1 MSTEGRRGHGRPSA
15 RRRIGRVGNSRRG
28 ASIGT
33 RMTTSPTLSFRDG
46 HTIPQLGY
54 GVWQVEDDVAERVV
68 GQALD
73 AGYRHIDTAAVY
85 GNEAGVGR
93 ALAASDVPR
102 DDVFVTTKLW
112 NAAQGYD
119 STLRAFDDSMDKLGL
134 DVLDLYLI
142 HWAMPAKGRFLDT
155 WRAFVELQSQGRIR
169 SIGVS
174 NFPEAQL
181 TELIETS
188 GVTPVIH
195 QIELSPYLTQE
206 RLRRL
211 DAEHEILT
219 QAWSPL
225 GSGKGLLDDPTLAR
239 IAGKHG
245 ATPAQVVLAWHLEIG
260 NVVIP
265 KSVTPARIVENF
277 AALDVRLDADDVAGI
292 SGLDRGERTGPDP
305 ATFDYE
311 G

>member
-1 MSTEGRRGHGRPSA
+1 
-15 RRRIGRVGNSRRG
+15 
-28 ASIGT
+28 
-33 RMTTSPTLSFRDG
+33 MTSSPIVTFHDG

-68 GQALD
+68 GQALE

-93 ALAASDVPR
+93 ALASSGLPR

-112 NAAQGYD
+112 NSEQGYD
-119 STLRAFDDSMDKLGL
+119 STLRAFDVSMEKLGL

-142 HWAMPAKGRFLDT
+142 HWAMPDKGRFLDT
-155 WRAFVELQSQGRIR
+155 WKAFIELQQAGRIR

-174 NFPEAQL
+174 NFPEPQL
-181 TELIETS
+181 RELIDTS
-188 GVTPVIH
+188 GVTPVLH

-206 RLRRL
+206 HLRKV
-211 DAEHEILT
+211 DADAAIVTE
-219 QAWSPL
+219 AWSPL
-225 GSGKGLLDDPTLAR
+225 GSGKGLLEDATLAT
-239 IAGKHG
+239 IAEKHG
-245 ATPAQVVLAWHLEIG
+245 ATPAQVVLAWHLAIG

-265 KSVTPARIVENF
+265 KSVTPERIVENF
-277 AALDVRLDADDVAGI
+277 GALDVTLDEDDVRAI
-292 SGLDRGERTGPDP
+292 DGLNKDERTGPDP
-305 ATFDYE
+305 ATFHHE

>member
-1 MSTEGRRGHGRPSA
+1 
-15 RRRIGRVGNSRRG
+15 
-28 ASIGT
+28 
-33 RMTTSPTLSFRDG
+33 MTTSPLVTFHDG

-68 GQALD
+68 GQALE
-73 AGYRHIDTAAVY
+73 AGYRHIDTAAAY

-93 ALAASDVPR
+93 ALAASGLPR
-102 DDVFVTTKLW
+102 EDVFVTTKLW
-112 NAAQGYD
+112 NNAQGYD
-119 STLRAFDDSMDKLGL
+119 STLTAFEESMGKLGI

-142 HWAMPAKGRFLDT
+142 HWAMPEKGRFLDT
-155 WRAFVELQSQGRIR
+155 WKAFVELQQQGRIR

-174 NFPEAQL
+174 NFPEPQL
-181 TELIETS
+181 RELIDTS
-188 GVTPVIH
+188 GVTPVLH

-206 RLRRL
+206 KLRKV
-211 DAEHEILT
+211 DADAGIVT

-239 IAGKHG
+239 IAGKHD
-245 ATPAQVVLAWHLEIG
+245 ATPAQVVLAWHLAIG

-265 KSVTPARIVENF
+265 KSVTPERIVENF
-277 AALDVRLDADDVAGI
+277 GALDVTLDEEDVRAI
-292 SGLDRGERTGPDP
+292 SGLNKDERTGPDP
-305 ATFDYE
+305 ATFHHE

>member
-1 MSTEGRRGHGRPSA
+1 
-15 RRRIGRVGNSRRG
+15 
-28 ASIGT
+28 
-33 RMTTSPTLSFRDG
+33 MTTSPIVTFHDG

-68 GQALD
+68 GQALE

-93 ALAASDVPR
+93 ALASCGLPR

-112 NAAQGYD
+112 NSEQGYE
-119 STLRAFDDSMDKLGL
+119 STLRAFDVSMGKLGL

-142 HWAMPAKGRFLDT
+142 HWAMPDKGRFLDT
-155 WRAFVELQSQGRIR
+155 WKAFIELQEQGRIR

-174 NFPEAQL
+174 NFPEPQL
-181 TELIETS
+181 RELIDTS
-188 GVTPVIH
+188 GVTPVLH

-206 RLRRL
+206 HLRKV
-211 DAEHEILT
+211 DADAAIVT

-225 GSGKGLLDDPTLAR
+225 GSGKGLLEDPTLAQ
-239 IAGKHG
+239 IAAKHD
-245 ATPAQVVLAWHLEIG
+245 ATPAQVVLAWHLAIG

-265 KSVTPARIVENF
+265 KSVTPERIVENF
-277 AALDVRLDADDVAGI
+277 GSLDVTLEEEDIRAI
-292 SGLDRGERTGPDP
+292 SGLNKDERTGPDP
-305 ATFDYE
+305 ATFHHE

>member
-1 MSTEGRRGHGRPSA
+1 MA
-15 RRRIGRVGNSRRG
+15 
-28 ASIGT
+28 
-33 RMTTSPTLSFRDG
+33 TSPILSFHDG
-46 HTIPQLGY
+46 HSIPQLGY

-68 GQALD
+68 GQALT

-85 GNEAGVGR
+85 ANEAGVGR
-93 ALAASDVPR
+93 ALADSDVDR

-112 NAAQGYD
+112 NTDQGYD
-119 STLRAFDDSMDKLGL
+119 STLRAFDTSMSKLGI

-155 WRAFVELQSQGRIR
+155 WKAFVELQQQGRIR

-206 RLRRL
+206 RLRAVG
-211 DAEHEILT
+211 AEHEILT

-239 IAGKHG
+239 IATKHG
-245 ATPAQVVLAWHLEIG
+245 ATPGQVVLAWHLALG

-265 KSVTPARIVENF
+265 KSVTPSRIVENF
-277 AALDVRLDADDVAGI
+277 EALDVTLDDEDIAAI
-292 SGLDRGERTGPDP
+292 TGLNRNQRTGPDP
-305 ATFDYE
+305 ATFDME
-311 G
+311 

>member
-1 MSTEGRRGHGRPSA
+1 
-15 RRRIGRVGNSRRG
+15 
-28 ASIGT
+28 
-33 RMTTSPTLSFRDG
+33 MTSSPIVTFHDG

-68 GQALD
+68 GQALE

-93 ALAASDVPR
+93 ALASSGLPR

-112 NAAQGYD
+112 NSEQGYD
-119 STLRAFDDSMDKLGL
+119 STLRAFDVSMEKLGL

-142 HWAMPAKGRFLDT
+142 HWAMPDKGRFLDT
-155 WRAFVELQSQGRIR
+155 WKAFIELQQAGRIR

-174 NFPEAQL
+174 NFPEPQL
-181 TELIETS
+181 RELIDTS
-188 GVTPVIH
+188 GVTPVLH

-206 RLRRL
+206 HLRKV
-211 DAEHEILT
+211 DADAAIVTE
-219 QAWSPL
+219 AWSPL
-225 GSGKGLLDDPTLAR
+225 GSGKGLLEDATLAT
-239 IAGKHG
+239 ITEKHG
-245 ATPAQVVLAWHLEIG
+245 ATPAQVVLAWHLAIG

-265 KSVTPARIVENF
+265 KSVTPERIVENF
-277 AALDVRLDADDVAGI
+277 GALDVTLDEDDVRAI
-292 SGLDRGERTGPDP
+292 DGLNKDERTGPDP
-305 ATFDYE
+305 ATFHHE

>member
-1 MSTEGRRGHGRPSA
+1 
-15 RRRIGRVGNSRRG
+15 
-28 ASIGT
+28 
-33 RMTTSPTLSFRDG
+33 MTSTSPRIDFHDG
-46 HTIPQLGY
+46 HSIPQLGF
-54 GVWQVEDDVAERVV
+54 GVWQVDDAVAERAV
-68 GQALD
+68 GQALT
-73 AGYRHIDTAAVY
+73 AGYRHIDTAAIY

-93 ALAASDVPR
+93 ALAAADVPR

-112 NAAQGYD
+112 NADQGYD
-119 STLRAFDDSMDKLGL
+119 STLRAFDTSMGKLGL

-155 WRAFVELQSQGRIR
+155 WKAFIELQKQGRIR

-181 TELIETS
+181 TELIEAS

-206 RLRRL
+206 RLRAV

-239 IAGKHG
+239 IATKHG
-245 ATPAQVVLAWHLEIG
+245 ATPGQVVLAWHLALG

-265 KSVTPARIVENF
+265 KSVTPSRIVENF
-277 AALDVRLDADDVAGI
+277 AALDVTLDDEDIAAI
-292 SGLDRGERTGPDP
+292 SGLNKDERTGPDP
-305 ATFDYE
+305 ATFDVE
-311 G
+311 

>member
-1 MSTEGRRGHGRPSA
+1 
-15 RRRIGRVGNSRRG
+15 
-28 ASIGT
+28 
-33 RMTTSPTLSFRDG
+33 MTSSPIVTFHDG

-68 GQALD
+68 GQALE

-93 ALAASDVPR
+93 ALASSGLPR

-112 NAAQGYD
+112 NSEQGYD
-119 STLRAFDDSMDKLGL
+119 STLRAFDVSMEKLGL

-142 HWAMPAKGRFLDT
+142 HWAMPDKGRFLDT
-155 WRAFVELQSQGRIR
+155 WKAFIELQQAGRIR

-174 NFPEAQL
+174 NFPEPQVR
-181 TELIETS
+181 ELIDTS
-188 GVTPVIH
+188 GVTPVLH

-206 RLRRL
+206 HLRKV
-211 DAEHEILT
+211 DADAAIVTE
-219 QAWSPL
+219 AWSPL
-225 GSGKGLLDDPTLAR
+225 GSGKGLLEDATLAT
-239 IAGKHG
+239 IAEKHG
-245 ATPAQVVLAWHLEIG
+245 ATPAQVVLAWHLAIG

-265 KSVTPARIVENF
+265 KSVTPERIVENF
-277 AALDVRLDADDVAGI
+277 GALDVTLDEDDVRAI
-292 SGLDRGERTGPDP
+292 DGLNKDERTGPDP
-305 ATFDYE
+305 ATFHHE